1 MFRFGAKWQI
11 TAKRLPPGKLIYV
24 KAGKLTSIC
33 LATDKLINCCSQSG
47 YPFMVYGFEV
57 SFVVQT
63 ASFMI

>member
-33 LATDKLINCCSQSG
+33 LATDKIDKLLFSKWH
-47 YPFMVYGFEV
+47 PFMVYGFEV
-57 SFVVQT
+57 SFVIQT